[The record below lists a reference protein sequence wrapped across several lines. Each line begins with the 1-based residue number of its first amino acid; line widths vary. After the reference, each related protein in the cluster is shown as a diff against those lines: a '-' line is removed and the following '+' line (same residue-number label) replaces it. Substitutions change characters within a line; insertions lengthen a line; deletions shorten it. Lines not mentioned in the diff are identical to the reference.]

1 MCITEPQ
8 KNAGQFFFGFTPWKS
23 CFFMVGGPWLSRFPG
38 RRFCRHRTASLEKC
52 CTAFLM
58 GWALIMMFGHD
69 NFGWKRMVSESEIQT
84 GKITEVVLLAL
95 MMTNWQLQLYNV
107 CNENVQCA
115 MEMCNIKKQFSILFS
130 ILHPIPSQWVEWN
143 PVLLICSIAAD
154 HQNQIYFLPLFR
166 NSIFQICIRVE
177 AVCHWLSTEQHCYRT
192 FALARLRNR
201 WLCWRGGCCFG
212 GLPMRH
218 FGEWGIWRDLK
229 AVKTNDMVLFLLCI
243 LMCMYNN
250 DQSNQSS

>member
-1 MCITEPQ
+1 MCAM
-8 KNAGQFFFGFTPWKS
+8 KM
-23 CFFMVGGPWLSRFPG
+23 C
-38 RRFCRHRTASLEKC
+38 
-52 CTAFLM
+52 
-58 GWALIMMFGHD
+58 
-69 NFGWKRMVSESEIQT
+69 
-84 GKITEVVLLAL
+84 
-95 MMTNWQLQLYNV
+95 
-107 CNENVQCA
+107 NVQWKCA
-115 MEMCNIKKQFSILFS
+115 ISRSNLVYYYLVYC
-130 ILHPIPSQWVEWN
+130 IPSHPNEWN